1 MQNGRREYIPA
12 DIEKARRNPGFF
24 FLLWDREK
32 RLQFATVAERG
43 EIVAAP
49 FSPEVLNAMKTE
61 YITTD
66 ISVRD
71 LAAKYGVSASGVFKY
86 SKRDGWKKQRVERV
100 ERCVA
105 KAIQKSETKE
115 VNRLARLMD
124 ATTKAIDVA
133 MEAFE
138 DDKQFNR
145 YIVNRREKYMGGKD
159 GKAGDVIETEWSEE
173 QIFSKIDTKALKDL
187 TGILKD
193 LDGLM
198 RQYYNLPT
206 PAQAEAQRIAAERL
220 ELDKKKAQVDEDED
234 ESGII
239 IIPE

>member
-1 MQNGRREYIPA
+1 M
-12 DIEKARRNPGFF
+12 
-24 FLLWDREK
+24 
-32 RLQFATVAERG
+32 ATVIDPSLWAK
-43 EIVAAP
+43 I
-49 FSPEVLNAMKTE
+49 KTE

-66 ISVRD
+66 ISLRA
-71 LAAKYGVSASGVFKY
+71 LAKKHGIGLVSIGKHCKEEDWV
-86 SKRDGWKKQRVERV
+86 KQRAIHHEKAITR
-100 ERCVA
+100 
-105 KAIQKSETKE
+105 AIQKSETKE
-115 VNRLARLMD
+115 ANRLARLME

-159 GKAGDVIETEWSEE
+159 AAAGDVIETEWSEE
-173 QIFSKIDTKALKDL
+173 QVFQKIDTKALRDL
-187 TGILKD
+187 TGVLKD
-193 LDGLM
+193 LDALM

-220 ELDKKKAQVDEDED
+220 ELEKAKAAIDEDED